1 MKNNKKM
8 RQARKQIQIAVI
20 QLLQTKTINQLKVT

>member
-8 RQARKQIQIAVI
+8 RQARKQIQISVI